1 MSVNENSKEQL
12 ELISGV
18 LIKAFA
24 AGLIIL
30 VVWVIFSIFGAEAAF
45 KIHEEM
51 FGIAAEKLMV
61 INYAG
66 MGLFKLFLFSF
77 FLLPY
82 IGIRWKIKCKCHS

>member
-1 MSVNENSKEQL
+1 MNVNENTKEQL
-12 ELISGV
+12 ELIAGV
-18 LIKAFA
+18 LIKTFV

-30 VVWVIFSIFGAEAAF
+30 VIWVIFSIFGAEAAF
-45 KIHEEM
+45 RIQEEM
-51 FGIAAEKLMV
+51 FGIAAGQLMV

-82 IGIRWKIKCKCHS
+82 IGIHWKIKCKCHR